1 MDEQLKRKN
10 GANYL
15 CLARKDEWN
24 MNTVCTFSAFRVP
37 LMGNFGCGRK
47 KKLCFKVI
55 VHEYNNLQYFLN
67 HFFEDTLTPFLSQK
81 PLQVCQHF

>member
-24 MNTVCTFSAFRVP
+24 MNTFCTFSAFRVP
-37 LMGNFGCGRK
+37 LMGNFGCGR
-47 KKLCFKVI
+47 
-55 VHEYNNLQYFLN
+55 
-67 HFFEDTLTPFLSQK
+67 
-81 PLQVCQHF
+81 